1 ISLACLVVPYL
12 PLLAWQAP
20 LVFRSRTTGFYPYT
34 MGEMARILFLA
45 WGQGVQPVQG
55 TLSTLLRTAMGG
67 LAVWSLWFAVLR
79 PAARKTG
86 ARAEVQPPVAETT
99 SAAWQAASALAPLI
113 WILLPYLAVGIV
125 SIWQPLFTDRY
136 LIWSVPAFY
145 MLIAAGLVLF
155 ARSGT
160 WGAGFAGIL
169 LALIL
174 VGNGLHVWR
183 QATVPAKSDLRSA
196 AAYVVDYGKARL
208 NMAVETYVHHQYL
221 PLAQTEGSGR
231 TLIVFQIP
239 HARYAFEYYAP
250 GNGYEWAN
258 GAFTNHRDRSGA
270 YLVTAEQ
277 NAADMAA
284 TTAGYDVVWLV
295 LTEWESWDERGLVQA
310 WLEANAQRVD
320 EAHFLRVDVYRYLLS
335 SAP

>member
-1 ISLACLVVPYL
+1 
-12 PLLAWQAP
+12 
-20 LVFRSRTTGFYPYT
+20 
-34 MGEMARILFLA
+34 
-45 WGQGVQPVQG
+45 
-55 TLSTLLRTAMGG
+55 
-67 LAVWSLWFAVLR
+67 
-79 PAARKTG
+79 
-86 ARAEVQPPVAETT
+86 
-99 SAAWQAASALAPLI
+99 
-113 WILLPYLAVGIV
+113 
-125 SIWQPLFTDRY
+125 
-136 LIWSVPAFY
+136 
-145 MLIAAGLVLF
+145 
-155 ARSGT
+155 
-160 WGAGFAGIL
+160 
-169 LALIL
+169 
-174 VGNGLHVWR
+174 
-183 QATVPAKSDLRSA
+183 
-196 AAYVVDYGKARL
+196 
-208 NMAVETYVHHQYL
+208 
-221 PLAQTEGSGR
+221 
-231 TLIVFQIP
+231 VFQIP